1 MKKSIFF
8 PCPHITCMSSNE
20 PDLVVYNQENIDK
33 ITKFIGYVRLWT
45 VYKCVFR
52 KFIDVEYV
60 D

>member
-1 MKKSIFF
+1 
-8 PCPHITCMSSNE
+8 MSSNE
-20 PDLVVYNQENIDK
+20 PDLVVYYQENIDK

-52 KFIDVEYV
+52 KLINVEYV